1 MLQIHVTAHRGS
13 QSCRTFLALG
23 NQEVEM
29 ASVDW
34 ARRIL
39 AGCCALTMAGI
50 VLAAPD
56 GLVTPAGARQ
66 MGGGGGHGGFAGS
79 GGFVGARSGLRLG
92 APSQGAQLGH
102 FRSFFFDSNRFN
114 SFFFDSNRFNS
125 DFRFSRG
132 FNNRGNQFD
141 SFGGGG
147 GGWGWSDC
155 FPNGT
160 FPCQAGYDP
169 RYAGGYAGDA
179 QPPDPPPPRVR
190 RYEPATVETTP
201 EGVTIVRGPGSRHL

>member
-1 MLQIHVTAHRGS
+1 MLHIHVTPHRGS
-13 QSCRTFLALG
+13 QACRTFLALG

-39 AGCCALTMAGI
+39 AGCCALTVAGI

-79 GGFVGARSGLRLG
+79 GGFAGARSGLRLG
-92 APSQGAQLGH
+92 TPFAGAQLGH
-102 FRSFFFDSNRFN
+102 FR

-132 FNNRGNQFD
+132 FNNRGNLFG
-141 SFGGGG
+141 SFG
-147 GGWGWSDC
+147 GGWGWGDFYC
-155 FPNGT
+155 PDGT
-160 FPCQAGYDP
+160 FPCQANWAAGYDP

-190 RYEPATVETTP
+190 RYEPPTVETTP
-201 EGVTIVRGPGSRHL
+201 EGITIVRGPGSRHL